1 MRRVYDRKDLYLTLG
16 GLVSDYVV
24 VTTNHKKSA
33 EVIVDGNIEGPNE
46 IQFMSFTNCKT
57 VPQNSPCL
65 SKEA

>member
-1 MRRVYDRKDLYLTLG
+1 MEI
-16 GLVSDYVV
+16 V

-57 VPQNSPCL
+57 VLQNSL
-65 SKEA
+65 WLYKET

>member
-1 MRRVYDRKDLYLTLG
+1 MKI
-16 GLVSDYVV
+16 V

-57 VPQNSPCL
+57 VPLNSLCL
-65 SKEA
+65 SKVT

>member
-1 MRRVYDRKDLYLTLG
+1 MK
-16 GLVSDYVV
+16 VV

-57 VPQNSPCL
+57 VPQNSLWL
-65 SKEA
+65 SKEILGLGTEKRRKGINKVWQQN

>member
-1 MRRVYDRKDLYLTLG
+1 MK
-16 GLVSDYVV
+16 VV

-57 VPQNSPCL
+57 DPQNSLWL
-65 SKEA
+65 SKEI